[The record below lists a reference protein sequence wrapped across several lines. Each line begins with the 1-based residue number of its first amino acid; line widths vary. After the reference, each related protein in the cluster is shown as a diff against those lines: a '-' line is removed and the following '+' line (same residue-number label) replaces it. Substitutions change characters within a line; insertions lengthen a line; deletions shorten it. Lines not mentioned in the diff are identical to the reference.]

1 MSSSRLR
8 LKNKTAIVTGG
19 GTKSA
24 FGTGQAIAILY
35 AREGARVLL
44 MDIDEANA
52 LKTQETIGKEGG
64 EASVFVG
71 DVTRHEDCRAM
82 VNAAVSRY
90 GCLNILFN
98 NVGISRP
105 GTAVDVKEEDWDT
118 VLDVNLKS
126 IMLTSRHAIP
136 MMIEGGGGA

>member
-1 MSSSRLR
+1 MASSRLR

-24 FGTGQAIAILY
+24 LAGTGQAIAILF

-44 MDIDEANA
+44 MDIDETNA
-52 LKTQETIGKEGG
+52 LKTQETIRKEGG

-105 GTAVDVKEEDWDT
+105 GAACRARMGAAVSGRHNLPRDPPPRPASDP
-118 VLDVNLKS
+118 LDRRS
-126 IMLTSRHAIP
+126 S
-136 MMIEGGGGA
+136 G